1 MTMAEDTKQKPA
13 DARDDVQVIPEDY
26 RLTIPRSV
34 RDLPG
39 FEPGREVAWLIKHGS
54 VHLVPVPGLD
64 ELRGKFAGI
73 DTSNIREKTDRF

>member
-1 MTMAEDTKQKPA
+1 MMMAEDTKREVP

-26 RLTIPRSV
+26 GLTIPRRV
-34 RDLPG
+34 RELPG
-39 FEPGREVAWLIKHGS
+39 FEPGRKVAWLVTHGS

-64 ELRGKFAGI
+64 ALQGIARGA